1 VIFSFLIL
9 ILAVYGAVLFA
20 TGAAIF
26 WFVKMRLIMATALA
40 AFAAYGWFGLDT
52 YGFQSIPSAAL
63 QSWGGLILA
72 VAVGGAGEFIRD
84 RLKRPS

>member
-1 VIFSFLIL
+1 M
-9 ILAVYGAVLFA
+9 LAVYGAVIFA
-20 TGAAIF
+20 TGAAIY

-52 YGFQSIPSAAL
+52 YGFQSLPSAAL

-72 VAVGGAGEFIRD
+72 VAIGGAGEFIRD
-84 RLKRPS
+84 LLKRSS